1 MAEGKVHSHFNSF
14 RMGCCKLGRLVLSLG
29 IEFLLRLA
37 NCVCASLEVH
47 IPDVDACQH
56 KIQMGTCSIQLAFQ
70 IFVFVIHNSET
81 FRQGRM
87 SCIFLKKVV
96 ELMALLGD
104 LLNVVNN

>member
-37 NCVCASLEVH
+37 NCVYASLEMH
-47 IPDVDACQH
+47 IPDVDGCQH

-70 IFVFVIHNSET
+70 IFVFVIHKT

-96 ELMALLGD
+96 ELLALLGD